1 MHDAY
6 DIVGDIHGQADA
18 LVTLLRKMGYEE
30 RNGAWGH
37 SERCVIFVGDFVD
50 RGPKQV
56 ESIMMARRMVDA
68 GSAYAIMGNHDF
80 NAIAWYLPD
89 PSNPGDY
96 LRPHFA
102 QDTGKKNR
110 QQHAEFLAAVENR
123 PSLHQ
128 EIIDW
133 LLTLPLWLD
142 LPGLRVIHA
151 CWHQRFMDYL
161 APALLPGAL
170 LNEELMYGAT
180 QEPETEA
187 EKDSPEPS
195 LFKAVDM
202 LIKGM
207 EVPLPAGWSFMDKDG
222 LQRSR
227 ARVRWWDNE
236 ATTYRT
242 AAQIGDS
249 LREQLPDLPIPAH
262 LLNCQ
267 ATDKPI
273 FIGHYSLAGKPK
285 LLSAQIACV
294 DWGAGHNGPLCA
306 YRWDGEATLDE
317 SRFCLT
323 QP

>member
-170 LNEELMYGAT
+170 LNEE
-180 QEPETEA
+180 
-187 EKDSPEPS
+187 
-195 LFKAVDM
+195 
-202 LIKGM
+202 
-207 EVPLPAGWSFMDKDG
+207 
-222 LQRSR
+222 
-227 ARVRWWDNE
+227 
-236 ATTYRT
+236 
-242 AAQIGDS
+242 
-249 LREQLPDLPIPAH
+249 
-262 LLNCQ
+262 
-267 ATDKPI
+267 
-273 FIGHYSLAGKPK
+273 
-285 LLSAQIACV
+285 
-294 DWGAGHNGPLCA
+294 
-306 YRWDGEATLDE
+306 
-317 SRFCLT
+317 
-323 QP
+323 